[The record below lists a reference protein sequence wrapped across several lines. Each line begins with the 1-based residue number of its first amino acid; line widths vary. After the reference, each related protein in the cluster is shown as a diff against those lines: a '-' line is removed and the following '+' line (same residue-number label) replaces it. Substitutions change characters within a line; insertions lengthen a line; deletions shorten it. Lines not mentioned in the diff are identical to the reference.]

1 MTQEEIDR
9 NEELADEVEDRDE
22 AIYDFNQDFA
32 EIDEE
37 VFGKIDKFKDFA
49 IRMVNLAKLQGE
61 FAQLTMKAIN
71 ELDEKNEILRKQ
83 VDILHKEIELLQK
96 ELDQLKGQGKQQ

>member
-1 MTQEEIDR
+1 MIKEIDK

-37 VFGKIDKFKDFA
+37 VFSKIDKFKDFVVR
-49 IRMVNLAKLQGE
+49 IGNLAELQGE

-71 ELDEKNEILRKQ
+71 ELDEKNEILKKQ
-83 VDILHKEIELLQK
+83 VDILHKKIELLQK
-96 ELDQLKGQGKQQ
+96 ELDQLKGQGK